1 MGSKCHS
8 GGEGLMLF
16 SSLTFLLAFL
26 PLVLVLY
33 YINNNRVYR
42 NIILLISSL
51 IFYSWGEPRTI
62 IIMIITI
69 IVNYVMAIMIEE
81 KEKYRKLL
89 FIVTCIFNIGILFF
103 FKYFNFF
110 VNDVLMLKN
119 VTLNI
124 ILPIGISFYTFQILS
139 YVIDVYKKEVVAQ
152 RSIINLGAYVT
163 MFPQLI
169 AGPIVR
175 YQTIAKE
182 LTERKEHVDDI
193 AEGLRRFIIGLGKKI
208 IIANQMAIIADKV
221 YLSIPL
227 HDLNTMFAWIGTIA
241 FALQI
246 YYDFSGYSDMAIG
259 LGKMF
264 GFHFVENFN
273 YPYIATS
280 ITDFWRRWHIS
291 LSSWFRDYV
300 YIPLGGSRCS
310 KARWMLNIMIVWSLT
325 GLWHGA
331 SYNFILWGLYYGV
344 LLMMEKLLFKKY
356 LDKLKGINYIITMLI
371 VLVGWVFFNSSS
383 VDQIIYMIRN
393 LFGFNG
399 SFSLILLNN
408 QVILYLLPYMLI
420 AIIGMGPWINQLFI
434 KIRNNTIGFTIYDIY
449 LVVILVVCLI
459 FLINNSYNPFIYF
472 RF

>member
-42 NIILLISSL
+42 NIVLLISSL

-344 LLMMEKLLFKKY
+344 LLMMEKLFFKKY
-356 LDKLKGINYIITMLI
+356 LDKLKGVNYIITMLI

-408 QVILYLLPYMLI
+408 QGILYLLPYMLI

-459 FLINNSYNPFIYF
+459 FLINDSYNPFIYF

>member
-33 YINNNRVYR
+33 YVNNNRVYR

-81 KEKYRKLL
+81 NEKYRKLL

-344 LLMMEKLLFKKY
+344 LLMMEKLFFKKY
-356 LDKLKGINYIITMLI
+356 LDKLKGVNYIITMLI

-408 QVILYLLPYMLI
+408 QGILYLLPYMLI

-459 FLINNSYNPFIYF
+459 FLINDSYNPFIYF

>member
-1 MGSKCHS
+1 MGPKCHS

-33 YINNNRVYR
+33 YVNNNRVYR

-81 KEKYRKLL
+81 NEKYRKLL

-310 KARWMLNIMIVWSLT
+310 KGRWMLNIMIVWSLT

-344 LLMMEKLLFKKY
+344 LLMMEKLFFKKY
-356 LDKLKGINYIITMLI
+356 LDKLKGVNYIITMLI

-408 QVILYLLPYMLI
+408 QGILYLLPYMLI

>member
-1 MGSKCHS
+1 MGPKCHS

-33 YINNNRVYR
+33 YVNNNRVYR

-81 KEKYRKLL
+81 NEKYRKLL

-193 AEGLRRFIIGLGKKI
+193 TEGLRRFIIGLGKKI
-208 IIANQMAIIADKV
+208 IIANQMAIIADTV
-221 YLSIPL
+221 YITIPL

-310 KARWMLNIMIVWSLT
+310 KGRWMLNIMIVWSLT

-344 LLMMEKLLFKKY
+344 LLMMEKLFFKKY
-356 LDKLKGINYIITMLI
+356 LDKLRGINYIITILI

-408 QVILYLLPYMLI
+408 QGILYLLPYMLI

>member
-310 KARWMLNIMIVWSLT
+310 KGRWMLNIMIVWSLT

-408 QVILYLLPYMLI
+408 QGILYLLPYMLI

>member
-1 MGSKCHS
+1 MGPKCHS

-33 YINNNRVYR
+33 YVNNNRVYR

-344 LLMMEKLLFKKY
+344 LLMMEKLFFKKY

-408 QVILYLLPYMLI
+408 QGILYLLPYMLI

>member
-33 YINNNRVYR
+33 YVNNNRVYR

-344 LLMMEKLLFKKY
+344 LLMMEKLFFKKY

-408 QVILYLLPYMLI
+408 QGILYLLPYMLI

>member
-16 SSLTFLLAFL
+16 SSLTFLLAFF

-33 YINNNRVYR
+33 YVNNNRVYR

-81 KEKYRKLL
+81 NEKYRKLL

-208 IIANQMAIIADKV
+208 VIANQMAIIADKV

-344 LLMMEKLLFKKY
+344 LLMMEKLFFKKY
-356 LDKLKGINYIITMLI
+356 LDKLRGINYIITMLI

-408 QVILYLLPYMLI
+408 QGILYLLPYMLI

-459 FLINNSYNPFIYF
+459 FLINDSYNPFIYF

>member
-1 MGSKCHS
+1 
-8 GGEGLMLF
+8 
-16 SSLTFLLAFL
+16 
-26 PLVLVLY
+26 
-33 YINNNRVYR
+33 
-42 NIILLISSL
+42 
-51 IFYSWGEPRTI
+51 
-62 IIMIITI
+62 MIITI

-81 KEKYRKLL
+81 NEKYRKLL

-169 AGPIVR
+169 SGPIVR

-310 KARWMLNIMIVWSLT
+310 KGRWMLNIMIVWSLT

-408 QVILYLLPYMLI
+408 QGILYLLPYMLI

-459 FLINNSYNPFIYF
+459 FLINDSYNPFIYF

>member
-1 MGSKCHS
+1 MGPKCHS

-16 SSLTFLLAFL
+16 SSLTFLLAFF

-33 YINNNRVYR
+33 YVNNNRVYR

-81 KEKYRKLL
+81 NEKYRKLL

-344 LLMMEKLLFKKY
+344 LLMMEKLFFKKY
-356 LDKLKGINYIITMLI
+356 LDKLRGINYIITMLI

-408 QVILYLLPYMLI
+408 QGILYLLPYMLI

>member
-408 QVILYLLPYMLI
+408 QGILYLLPYMLI

-449 LVVILVVCLI
+449 LVIILVICLI

>member
-1 MGSKCHS
+1 MGTKCHS

-33 YINNNRVYR
+33 YVNNNRVYR

-81 KEKYRKLL
+81 NEKYRKLL

-331 SYNFILWGLYYGV
+331 SYNFVLWGLYYGV
-344 LLMMEKLLFKKY
+344 LLMMEKLFFKKY

-408 QVILYLLPYMLI
+408 QGILYLLPYMLI
-420 AIIGMGPWINQLFI
+420 AIICMGPWINQLFI

>member
-16 SSLTFLLAFL
+16 SSLTFLLAFF

-33 YINNNRVYR
+33 YVNNNRVYR

-344 LLMMEKLLFKKY
+344 LLMMEKLFFKKY
-356 LDKLKGINYIITMLI
+356 LDKLKGVNYIITMLI

-408 QVILYLLPYMLI
+408 QGILYLLPYMLI

>member
-33 YINNNRVYR
+33 YVNNNRVYR

-81 KEKYRKLL
+81 NEKYRKLL

-344 LLMMEKLLFKKY
+344 LLMMEKLFFKKY

-408 QVILYLLPYMLI
+408 QGILYLLPYMLI

-459 FLINNSYNPFIYF
+459 FLINDSYNPFIYF

>member
-42 NIILLISSL
+42 NIVLLISSL

-310 KARWMLNIMIVWSLT
+310 KVRWMLNIMIVWSLT

-344 LLMMEKLLFKKY
+344 LLMMEKLFFKKY

-408 QVILYLLPYMLI
+408 QGILYLLPYMLI

>member
-16 SSLTFLLAFL
+16 SSLTFLLAFF

-33 YINNNRVYR
+33 YVNNNRVYR

-81 KEKYRKLL
+81 NEKYRKLL

-408 QVILYLLPYMLI
+408 QGILYLLPYMLI

>member
-1 MGSKCHS
+1 MGPKCHS

-33 YINNNRVYR
+33 YVNNNRVYR

-344 LLMMEKLLFKKY
+344 LLMMEKLFFKKY
-356 LDKLKGINYIITMLI
+356 LDKLRGINYIITMLI

-408 QVILYLLPYMLI
+408 QGILYLLPYMLI

-459 FLINNSYNPFIYF
+459 FLINDSYNPFIYF

>member
-16 SSLTFLLAFL
+16 SSLTFLLAFF

-33 YINNNRVYR
+33 YVNNNRVYR

-81 KEKYRKLL
+81 NEKYRKLL

-310 KARWMLNIMIVWSLT
+310 KGRWMLNIMIVWSLT

-344 LLMMEKLLFKKY
+344 LLMMEKLFFKKY
-356 LDKLKGINYIITMLI
+356 LDKLRGINYIITMLI

-408 QVILYLLPYMLI
+408 QGILYLLPYMLI

>member
-344 LLMMEKLLFKKY
+344 LLMMEKLFFKKY

-408 QVILYLLPYMLI
+408 QGILYLLPYMLI

>member
-81 KEKYRKLL
+81 NEKYRKLL

-193 AEGLRRFIIGLGKKI
+193 TEGLRRFIIGLGKKI
-208 IIANQMAIIADKV
+208 IIANQMAIIADTV
-221 YLSIPL
+221 YITIPL

-344 LLMMEKLLFKKY
+344 LLMMEKLFFKKY

-408 QVILYLLPYMLI
+408 QGILYLLPYMLI

>member
-16 SSLTFLLAFL
+16 SSLTFLLAFF

-33 YINNNRVYR
+33 YVNNNRVYR

-110 VNDVLMLKN
+110 VNDVLMLNN

-273 YPYIATS
+273 YSYIATS

-344 LLMMEKLLFKKY
+344 LLMMEKLFFKKY

-408 QVILYLLPYMLI
+408 QGILYLLPYMLI

>member
-26 PLVLVLY
+26 PMVLVLY

-81 KEKYRKLL
+81 NEKYRKLL

-331 SYNFILWGLYYGV
+331 SYNFVLWGLYYGV
-344 LLMMEKLLFKKY
+344 LLMMEKLFFKKY
-356 LDKLKGINYIITMLI
+356 LDKLRGINYIITMLI

-408 QVILYLLPYMLI
+408 QGILYLLPYMLI

>member
-182 LTERKEHVDDI
+182 LTDRKEHVDDI

-344 LLMMEKLLFKKY
+344 LLMMEKLFFKKY

-371 VLVGWVFFNSSS
+371 VLVGWVFFNSIS

-408 QVILYLLPYMLI
+408 QGILYLLPYMLI

-449 LVVILVVCLI
+449 LVIILVICLI

>member
-33 YINNNRVYR
+33 YVNNNRVYR

-81 KEKYRKLL
+81 NEKYRKLL

-344 LLMMEKLLFKKY
+344 LLMMEKLFFKKY
-356 LDKLKGINYIITMLI
+356 LDKLKGVNYIITMLI

-408 QVILYLLPYMLI
+408 QGILYLLPYMLI

>member
-1 MGSKCHS
+1 MGTKCHS

-33 YINNNRVYR
+33 YVNNNRVYR

-81 KEKYRKLL
+81 NEKYRKLL

-408 QVILYLLPYMLI
+408 QGILYLLPYMLI

>member
-33 YINNNRVYR
+33 YVNNNRVYR

-81 KEKYRKLL
+81 NEKYRKLL

-193 AEGLRRFIIGLGKKI
+193 TEGLRRFIIGLGKKI
-208 IIANQMAIIADKV
+208 IIANQMAIIADTV
-221 YLSIPL
+221 YITIPL

-331 SYNFILWGLYYGV
+331 SYNFVLWGLYYGV
-344 LLMMEKLLFKKY
+344 LLMMEKLFFKKY
-356 LDKLKGINYIITMLI
+356 LDKLRGINYIITMLI

-408 QVILYLLPYMLI
+408 QGILYLLPYMLI

>member
-33 YINNNRVYR
+33 YVNNNRVYR

-193 AEGLRRFIIGLGKKI
+193 TEGLRRFIIGLGKKI
-208 IIANQMAIIADKV
+208 IIANQRAIIADTV
-221 YLSIPL
+221 YITIPL

-246 YYDFSGYSDMAIG
+246 
-259 LGKMF
+259 
-264 GFHFVENFN
+264 
-273 YPYIATS
+273 
-280 ITDFWRRWHIS
+280 
-291 LSSWFRDYV
+291 
-300 YIPLGGSRCS
+300 
-310 KARWMLNIMIVWSLT
+310 
-325 GLWHGA
+325 
-331 SYNFILWGLYYGV
+331 
-344 LLMMEKLLFKKY
+344 
-356 LDKLKGINYIITMLI
+356 
-371 VLVGWVFFNSSS
+371 
-383 VDQIIYMIRN
+383 
-393 LFGFNG
+393 
-399 SFSLILLNN
+399 
-408 QVILYLLPYMLI
+408 
-420 AIIGMGPWINQLFI
+420 
-434 KIRNNTIGFTIYDIY
+434 
-449 LVVILVVCLI
+449 
-459 FLINNSYNPFIYF
+459 
-472 RF
+472 

>member
-344 LLMMEKLLFKKY
+344 LLMMEKLFFKKY
-356 LDKLKGINYIITMLI
+356 LDKLRGINYIITMLI

-408 QVILYLLPYMLI
+408 QGILYLLPYMLI

-449 LVVILVVCLI
+449 LVIILVICLI

>member
-42 NIILLISSL
+42 NIVLLISSL
-51 IFYSWGEPRTI
+51 ICYSWGEPRTI

-110 VNDVLMLKN
+110 INDVLMLKD

-124 ILPIGISFYTFQILS
+124 VLPIGISFYTFQILS

-344 LLMMEKLLFKKY
+344 LLMMEKLFFKKY
-356 LDKLKGINYIITMLI
+356 LDKLRGINYIITMLI

-408 QVILYLLPYMLI
+408 QGILYLLPYMLI

>member
-16 SSLTFLLAFL
+16 SSLTFLLAFF

-33 YINNNRVYR
+33 YVNNNRVYR

-81 KEKYRKLL
+81 NEKYRKLL

-227 HDLNTMFAWIGTIA
+227 NDLNTMFAWIGTIA

-310 KARWMLNIMIVWSLT
+310 KGRWMLNIMIVWSLT

-344 LLMMEKLLFKKY
+344 LLMMEKLFFKKY
-356 LDKLKGINYIITMLI
+356 LDKLKGVNYIITMLI

-408 QVILYLLPYMLI
+408 QGILYLLPYMLI

>member
-33 YINNNRVYR
+33 YVNNNRVYR

-193 AEGLRRFIIGLGKKI
+193 TEGLRRFIIGLGKKI
-208 IIANQMAIIADKV
+208 IIANQMAIIADTV
-221 YLSIPL
+221 YITIPL

-331 SYNFILWGLYYGV
+331 SYNFVLWGLYYGV
-344 LLMMEKLLFKKY
+344 LLMMEKLFFKKY
-356 LDKLKGINYIITMLI
+356 LDKLRGINYIITMLI

-408 QVILYLLPYMLI
+408 QGILYLLPYMLI

>member
-42 NIILLISSL
+42 NIVLLISSL

-408 QVILYLLPYMLI
+408 QGILYLLPYMLI

>member
-1 MGSKCHS
+1 
-8 GGEGLMLF
+8 MLF

-42 NIILLISSL
+42 NIVLLISSL

-81 KEKYRKLL
+81 NEKYRKLL

-182 LTERKEHVDDI
+182 LTDRKEHVDDI

-344 LLMMEKLLFKKY
+344 LLMMEKLFFKKY
-356 LDKLKGINYIITMLI
+356 LDKLRGINYIITMLI

-408 QVILYLLPYMLI
+408 QGILYLLPYMLI

>member
-42 NIILLISSL
+42 NIVLLISSL
-51 IFYSWGEPRTI
+51 IFYAWGDPRTI

-344 LLMMEKLLFKKY
+344 LLMMEKLFFKKY

-408 QVILYLLPYMLI
+408 QGILYLLPYMLI